1 MPEISSAEMQFDKDA
16 RVVGNVDAVLALA
29 NGPCTDLIVASH
41 GWNNDANDARALYD
55 QWRAS
60 MRNVLAQGR
69 VPALTNRAI
78 AFAGVIWPS
87 MKFADDQ
94 GNLGGAAAGASPG
107 DTHDILEKIDELRT
121 LFPDPAAQQALD
133 AAAAL
138 VPLLEDRATARKQ
151 FAEHIQTLF
160 DRNAVDDE
168 DASNDLVEMD
178 GGELMKRLALPIA
191 VPARPDD
198 VGGAAGLG
206 DTGAAAGFGDF
217 LSGPLGAA
225 KKLLNFATYFE
236 MKARSADIG
245 TRGVAPVIARIR
257 TSRPDLNI
265 HLLGH
270 SFGARLVSAT
280 AKGLPQDSVATLS
293 LAQGA
298 FSHHGFAR
306 DFEPGKNGFFRQVID
321 QKTVRGP
328 ILITKTANDKA
339 VGLAYAI
346 ASRVA
351 NDAASG
357 VGDASDKYGGI
368 GRNGAVKTPEA
379 VDGRL
384 LAVGG
389 SYAFRPR
396 ALHNLLAD
404 DFIRDHSAVKGAEV
418 AYAVL
423 SAIGAS

>member
-1 MPEISSAEMQFDKDA
+1 MPEIPSAEMQFDKDA

-55 QWRAS
+55 QWRSS
-60 MRNVLAQGR
+60 MRQVLEQR
-69 VPALTNRAI
+69 RIPALDNRKI

-94 GNLGGAAAGASPG
+94 GNLGGGAAGASPG
-107 DTHDILEKIDELRT
+107 DTRDVLEKIDELRIV
-121 LFPDPAAQQALD
+121 FPDPVAQQALD
-133 AAAAL
+133 SAAAL

-168 DASNDLVEMD
+168 DASEDLVDMD
-178 GGELMKRLALPIA
+178 GGELMKRLAVPLA
-191 VPARPDD
+191 VPARPGLG
-198 VGGAAGLG
+198 GGAAGVG
-206 DTGAAAGFGDF
+206 DLGAAVGFGDF
-217 LSGPLGAA
+217 LSGPIGAA

-236 MKARSADIG
+236 MKARSAAIG
-245 TRGVAPVIARIR
+245 TRGVAPVIARIH
-257 TSRPDLNI
+257 TSRPELKV

-306 DFEPGKNGFFRQVID
+306 DFEPGKNGFFREVVD
-321 QKTVRGP
+321 KKTVRGP
-328 ILITKTANDKA
+328 IVITKTANDKA
-339 VGLAYAI
+339 VGIAYAI

-357 VGDASDKYGGI
+357 VGDAGDKYGGI

-396 ALHNLLAD
+396 AVHNLLAD
-404 DFIRDHSAVKGAEV
+404 DFIRDHSAVKGTEV

-423 SAIGAS
+423 SAIAAS